1 MGLSR
6 EKGFV
11 VSGSVNA
18 CTKGLWIW
26 SKPIYNDKD
35 NVNIFFMDTEGLDS
49 IESNS
54 NIDHKLFALSVLL
67 SSYFIYNSIG
77 SIEENSINSLAL
89 ITKLIQTVTVNQGQ
103 SLQSE
108 YELSQYAPK
117 FLWVIRDFVLLIR
130 DLKNRKVTSKMYLE
144 SNLSDLPV
152 GNQGLTR
159 NSEESLRIRKSIL
172 SFFKYRDCVTLIRPL
187 DSEDDL
193 RNIQFIDDSKIKPKF
208 T

>member
-1 MGLSR
+1 MGLSK
-6 EKGFV
+6 EKGFI

-89 ITKLIQTVTVNQGQ
+89 ITKLIKTVTIN
-103 SLQSE
+103 
-108 YELSQYAPK
+108 
-117 FLWVIRDFVLLIR
+117 
-130 DLKNRKVTSKMYLE
+130 
-144 SNLSDLPV
+144 
-152 GNQGLTR
+152 
-159 NSEESLRIRKSIL
+159 
-172 SFFKYRDCVTLIRPL
+172 
-187 DSEDDL
+187 
-193 RNIQFIDDSKIKPKF
+193 
-208 T
+208 